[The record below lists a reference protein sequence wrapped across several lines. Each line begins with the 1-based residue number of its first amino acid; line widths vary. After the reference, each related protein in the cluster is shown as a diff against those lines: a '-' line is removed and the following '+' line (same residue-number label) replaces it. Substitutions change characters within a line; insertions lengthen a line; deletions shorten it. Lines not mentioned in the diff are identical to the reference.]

1 MKPVSPG
8 DDNKKVLAAILD
20 SLADNKTMGVQ
31 DIIRGLGLQHHPKG
45 QRRLESAIDD
55 ELLELEEDDQRQKQ
69 LKITPYGE
77 KIARRFRRY
86 L

>member
-1 MKPVSPG
+1 MKPVSPT

-20 SLADNKTMGVQ
+20 SLAEKRSMSVEEV
-31 DIIRGLGLQHHPKG
+31 IRALALHNHPKG

-55 ELLELEEDDQRQKQ
+55 ELLELEGDGNRQRR